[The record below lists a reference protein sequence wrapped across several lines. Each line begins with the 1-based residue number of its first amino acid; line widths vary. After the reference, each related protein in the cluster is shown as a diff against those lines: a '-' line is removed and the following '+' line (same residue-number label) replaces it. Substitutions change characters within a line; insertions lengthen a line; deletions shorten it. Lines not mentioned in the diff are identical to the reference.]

1 MENLFAVLMI
11 VSSVCF
17 LLSWLTPN
25 TFSPLFK
32 NKLSKGWIRFVLG
45 SSVIVFFVLFG
56 ITSDGN
62 SVATSQVKPE
72 SVSSQESVIENVQT
86 KPQEDVKKAQ
96 EEQEV
101 QLKIDAEHD
110 KLMKY
115 TNIMIE
121 STKKAMDGYSSS
133 NNAAVLASSS
143 NYSEAYKEISK
154 ADKFYSDALSEI
166 NSVTPPDQFKEIQ
179 ELTIRGIDKF
189 KQANTFMKNGLDKI
203 NVASIKRAGEL
214 LDEGNAYF
222 LQAQQKLVGNK

>member
-1 MENLFAVLMI
+1 MENEINQSEKLKNQKHNNVIAGCGVALLVFAI
-11 VSSVCF
+11 VSIFIAINSD
-17 LLSWLTPN
+17 SDNQKTAN
-25 TFSPLFK
+25 SKNDTSPLE
-32 NKLSKGWIRFVLG
+32 NK
-45 SSVIVFFVLFG
+45 
-56 ITSDGN
+56 
-62 SVATSQVKPE
+62 
-72 SVSSQESVIENVQT
+72 QENKQDA
-86 KPQEDVKKAQ
+86 PQEDVKKAQ

-203 NVASIKRAGEL
+203 NVASIKRAWEL